1 MLKSSY
7 DTNVTHLFKYRVAE
21 ALFYRVGINKR

>member
-7 DTNVTHLFKYRVAE
+7 DTVKNY
-21 ALFYRVGINKR
+21 